1 MYWALSWNI
10 SGRRV
15 WKLHI
20 INPNFDFFLR
30 KSPVSQIVD
39 NVHSVSFWGLKIL
52 RVKEQKS
59 KTACS
64 IAIILHLPFYRFMH
78 NLFSK
83 YLSST
88 SQLAF
93 SSRKTV
99 SKLSVKS
106 QIVIFFFSLWGI
118 WSVLQLLDSIFVV
131 QKQLQTIHTWKDLA
145 GSNKILFT
153 KTGSRLNLVKGL

>member
-106 QIVIFFFSLWGI
+106 QIVIFFFF
-118 WSVLQLLDSIFVV
+118 SVGHMVCIAIAWLYFCGAKAATDN
-131 QKQLQTIHTWKDLA
+131 TYM
-145 GSNKILFT
+145 
-153 KTGSRLNLVKGL
+153 KGPSWF